1 MPLWLPWA
9 DLSFRLVAF
18 GFQPSV
24 TVPDYSVA
32 LAVQMADLILVV
44 PRRVELLF
52 RE

>member
-24 TVPDYSVA
+24 TVPVTGSTW
-32 LAVQMADLILVV
+32 QC
-44 PRRVELLF
+44 R
-52 RE
+52 